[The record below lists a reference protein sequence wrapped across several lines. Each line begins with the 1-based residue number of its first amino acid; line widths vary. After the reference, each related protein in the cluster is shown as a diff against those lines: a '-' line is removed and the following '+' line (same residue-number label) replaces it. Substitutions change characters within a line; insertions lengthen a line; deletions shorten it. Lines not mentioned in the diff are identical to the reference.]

1 MSNVMK
7 IKNGFLKKTSIYF
20 IGTLA
25 TKMISILLVPIYAY
39 FVAVNELSEYDY
51 LITIASTISPIVFAS
66 IWEAVLKYG
75 IKSKMDKAA
84 LFSTVLSFVF
94 FMTLLTL
101 TFIPVISV
109 IKGYSEGILFT
120 ALFIIVQGIT
130 MIWQYSARALQEN
143 KRYVIGS
150 VVGSVALIVIDLV
163 LVVLGKLNFA
173 GLSISY
179 LISQV
184 LIACVLEAKIQLISL
199 FSPAKISKRILKKL
213 LFFSLPL
220 VVNNVSLWLYSSGS
234 RIIIKNM
241 IGVMENGLYAFASKF
256 SLIISLI
263 SMVVSMAVI
272 EEAYSYNTIEE
283 YKNKMSSLISII
295 SKAYF
300 GIIALAIPALYIL
313 YNIAF
318 RQTGY
323 YDSVDY
329 IFLLLLGALF
339 TALSNNFGSAFQ
351 VTDNTK
357 YIFLTTLAGA
367 GVALAL
373 SLILNKFF
381 GIYGV
386 LIGNAVGQF
395 VMMLIRVIYAK
406 RTTGLTIN
414 WFGNIRIFV
423 ISCIEYAAL
432 LVLDNV
438 VAQILIF
445 VLSMIYLSFEYRKE
459 LVLIERRIL
468 HKEQ

>member
-1 MSNVMK
+1 
-7 IKNGFLKKTSIYF
+7 
-20 IGTLA
+20 
-25 TKMISILLVPIYAY
+25 
-39 FVAVNELSEYDY
+39 
-51 LITIASTISPIVFAS
+51 
-66 IWEAVLKYG
+66 
-75 IKSKMDKAA
+75 
-84 LFSTVLSFVF
+84 
-94 FMTLLTL
+94 
-101 TFIPVISV
+101 
-109 IKGYSEGILFT
+109 
-120 ALFIIVQGIT
+120 
-130 MIWQYSARALQEN
+130 
-143 KRYVIGS
+143 
-150 VVGSVALIVIDLV
+150 
-163 LVVLGKLNFA
+163 
-173 GLSISY
+173 
-179 LISQV
+179 
-184 LIACVLEAKIQLISL
+184 
-199 FSPAKISKRILKKL
+199 
-213 LFFSLPL
+213 
-220 VVNNVSLWLYSSGS
+220 
-234 RIIIKNM
+234 
-241 IGVMENGLYAFASKF
+241 MENGLYAFASKF

-313 YNIAF
+313 YSIAF
-318 RQTGY
+318 GQTGY

-367 GVALAL
+367 CVALGL

-381 GIYGV
+381 GIFGV

-423 ISCIEYAAL
+423 ISCVEYAVL
-432 LVLDNV
+432 LALDNV

-459 LVLIERRIL
+459 LVLIERRLL